1 MSEMLNTATTAVQLV
16 VSGINSPGPKAT
28 SVSFLTRDGVREWA
42 WLPNQMAVA
51 LRPGMTLLVEAVQPA
66 SKVQTTY
73 TDMATGLLVELK
85 VPKRQLF
92 LGGNITVEAPAQEP
106 LKPVTFVVTD
116 EAVKYAHN
124 FDSKVTD
131 VATDLVADQPF

>member
-1 MSEMLNTATTAVQLV
+1 MSDMLNTATTAVELV
-16 VSGINSPGPKAT
+16 VAGVNNSGPKAT

-51 LRPGMTLLVEAVQPA
+51 LRPGMTLLVETVQPA

-73 TDMATGLLVELK
+73 LKDGVEVELK

-116 EAVKYAHN
+116 EARKYANN
-124 FDSKVTD
+124 FDAKVTD

>member
-1 MSEMLNTATTAVQLV
+1 
-16 VSGINSPGPKAT
+16 
-28 SVSFLTRDGVREWA
+28 
-42 WLPNQMAVA
+42 
-51 LRPGMTLLVEAVQPA
+51 LLVEQVQPA

-116 EAVKYAHN
+116 AAVKYAHN

-131 VATDLVADQPF
+131 VATDAVADQPF